1 MMPEVH
7 GMATQ
12 AIIPVSEYL
21 RTSYRPDCD
30 YVDGVVQERNL
41 GEQDH
46 SDLQT
51 RIAKLLGADPDEAYI
66 WVNTELR
73 VQVKPDR
80 FRIPDV
86 CVRRADAPSEQIV
99 QTPPL
104 LCIEVLS
111 PEDTVSRT
119 RERVRDF
126 LDMGVRQVWV
136 VDASTRSV
144 MVFEKATMVE
154 HTAGILRV
162 PDTGVEI
169 SLADVFTILD
179 RRA

>member
-1 MMPEVH
+1 
-7 GMATQ
+7 MATNV
-12 AIIPVSEYL
+12 IVPVSEYL
-21 RTSYRPDCD
+21 STMYRPDCD
-30 YVDGVVQERNL
+30 YVDGEVQERNL

-51 RIAKLLGADPDEAYI
+51 RIAKLLGTDDNEVYVR
-66 WVNTELR
+66 VNTELR
-73 VQVKPDR
+73 VQVKPER

-99 QTPPL
+99 RTPPL

-111 PEDTVSRT
+111 PEDTVART
-119 RERVRDF
+119 RARVRDF
-126 LDMGVRQVWV
+126 LEMGVHQVWA

-144 MVFEKATMVE
+144 MIFEDTTMIE
-154 HTAGILRV
+154 QTSGTLRV
-162 PDTGVEI
+162 PHTPDEV
-169 SLADVFTILD
+169 SLEDIFKVLD

>member
-1 MMPEVH
+1 
-7 GMATQ
+7 MATNV
-12 AIIPVSEYL
+12 IVPVSEYL
-21 RTSYRPDCD
+21 STMYRPDCD
-30 YVDGVVQERNL
+30 YVDGEVQERNL

-51 RIAKLLGADPDEAYI
+51 RIAKLLGTDDNEVYVR
-66 WVNTELR
+66 VNTELR
-73 VQVKPDR
+73 VQVKPER

-99 QTPPL
+99 RTPPL

-111 PEDTVSRT
+111 PEDTVART
-119 RERVRDF
+119 RARVRDF
-126 LDMGVRQVWV
+126 LEMGVHQVWA

-144 MVFEKATMVE
+144 MIFEDTTMIE
-154 HTAGILRV
+154 QTSGTLRV
-162 PDTGVEI
+162 PHTPVEV
-169 SLADVFTILD
+169 SLEDIFKVLD